1 MRKGIWPAIILVGL
15 LTAGARGAQGSPLH
29 FAVLREKSQVEF
41 ISGTQLGEFR
51 GDTRQVTGEMA
62 VDPQGAAKVH
72 LTISTDLRT
81 LKTDNALRD
90 QHMRDTLLEVGR
102 FPRATF
108 TASEFRPAPGAKME
122 GGEGTL
128 SGTLTLHGIERPVS
142 LPIRYAVNGTTLQG
156 EGTLLVKLT
165 DFGMTPPRL
174 LGLKVRDQVTVEIRL
189 VAASG

>member
-15 LTAGARGAQGSPLH
+15 LVAGAREAQGSPLH
-29 FAVLREKSQVEF
+29 FAVLPEKSQVEF

-51 GDTRQVTGEMA
+51 GDTRQVTGEVV
-62 VDPQGAAKVH
+62 VDPQGGARVH

-81 LKTDNALRD
+81 LKSDNALRD
-90 QHMRDTLLEVGR
+90 QHMHDNLLEVAR

-122 GGEGTL
+122 SGEGTL
-128 SGTLTLHGIERPVS
+128 SGALTLHGIERPAN
-142 LPIRYAVNGTTLQG
+142 LTIHYAVNGTTLQG
-156 EGTLLVKLT
+156 EGTLSVKLT

-174 LGLKVRDQVTVEIRL
+174 LGLKVWDQVTVAIRL